1 MAFRNFTELE
11 TRRVF
16 IDQKEYSKTNVRR
29 IGTTVSEVN
38 SILPFRVR
46 FTNLEFGVSAANSTP
61 GIGIMIIGS
70 TFYIL

>member
-11 TRRVF
+11 TRAVF
-16 IDQKEYSKTNVRR
+16 IDQKEYSKATARR
-29 IGTTVSEVN
+29 IGTTVSEVT

-46 FTNLEFGVSAANSTP
+46 FKNLEFGVSSSNSTP
-61 GIGIMIIGS
+61 AIGVMVIGS